1 MWHKR
6 DDMIVH
12 ETDPYNTE
20 PPRSGLHDPITA
32 PDSFYV
38 RNHGPVPENNRGNWA
53 VTVDGLVDG
62 PASFTPDRLREEFT
76 HHTLTATMQCA
87 GNRRAGFL
95 PVRDIPGE
103 DPWGPGATSTAQWTG
118 ARLGDVLRSVGVA
131 DRARHVEF
139 TAPDVSELADPPQ
152 TYGGSIPLAKALSS
166 EVLLAWAMNGE
177 PLPAVHG
184 APVRVVVP
192 GYVGARSVKWLR
204 GITVRADPSEN
215 YFQATAFR
223 VLPPEADPDRAG
235 PGDGI
240 SLGSVALNCDILSP
254 EEHEHVPDGPV
265 CVTGYAYAGD
275 DRTVARVDVSGDDG
289 RTWHQAELDAAASP
303 WAWQHWEA
311 LVPVTGAGSHVLM
324 ARAWDSTGA
333 CQPESPRALW
343 NPKGYVN
350 NSWAR
355 VDVTVG

>member
-12 ETDPYNTE
+12 ETDPYNAE
-20 PPRSGLHDPITA
+20 PPRSALHDPITA

-38 RNHGPVPENNRGNWA
+38 RNHGPVPEDDPGDWA

-62 PASFTPDRLREEFT
+62 PASFTLDRLREEFT

-118 ARLGDVLRSVGVA
+118 ARLCDVLRSVGVV

-139 TAPDVSELADPPQ
+139 TDPDVSELAEPPQ
-152 TYGGSIPLAKALSS
+152 AYGGSIPLAKALSS

-192 GYVGARSVKWLR
+192 GYVGRAASSGCAGSRCARTRPRTTSRPRPIASCRPRLTRTERGRGTASVW
-204 GITVRADPSEN
+204 DPS
-215 YFQATAFR
+215 R
-223 VLPPEADPDRAG
+223 
-235 PGDGI
+235 
-240 SLGSVALNCDILSP
+240 
-254 EEHEHVPDGPV
+254 
-265 CVTGYAYAGD
+265 
-275 DRTVARVDVSGDDG
+275 
-289 RTWHQAELDAAASP
+289 
-303 WAWQHWEA
+303 
-311 LVPVTGAGSHVLM
+311 
-324 ARAWDSTGA
+324 
-333 CQPESPRALW
+333 
-343 NPKGYVN
+343 
-350 NSWAR
+350 
-355 VDVTVG
+355 